1 MRKHLFKP
9 LLALALVLVCGNV
22 WGETVMYTFG
32 GNSKNGWTV
41 ATSGSA
47 PTGSSANYDQT
58 YSSTLG
64 QMTKGNSI
72 TLTLSGYAGYVI
84 KSLTMSMHSN
94 ASSGTGIF
102 SFKAGNTTL
111 AEISS
116 NTGFKQPAWNGA
128 WSTSYVDVT
137 PEMQNSNYTIQNG
150 EDVVLTI
157 TASGNSL
164 YCQSVTIEYDNN
176 TPIGPVDPTI
186 TTTNMSCGV
195 GESFD
200 VSQMFSSN
208 SDGAITYSVEGAN
221 ADDYELDG
229 SEFLSEVAGTYTIKA
244 SQAAV
249 DGKYNAGEATAI
261 LTVIGM
267 YTLHIIQ
274 PELGGTLTVKDG
286 ETPLTDGCKV
296 TVGTK
301 LTCEVNNIPEGKR
314 FSRFYVNYDNDGEK
328 YKQTNPATFDNLPT
342 EGITE
347 ATVTVR
353 YQDLAKY
360 TATFVSN
367 NEVWNKADLW
377 ENEGLVFPDDP
388 EIEGYAFMGW
398 TTSSTVNADGIG
410 ITYAK
415 EGDNIND
422 NTTFYAVFAV
432 QEGSGEGCSQTLTIK
447 SSYKEGRTSYGSYDI
462 DGWTGR
468 FIISNSGDNYFLQ
481 LGHNATQTSSA
492 YNSHLATP
500 SSDSAI
506 ESITIQ
512 TNNGTASSR
521 AFFLCGRNDIGF
533 ATIENATY
541 GSGSIKEKEGSVTIN
556 VTGAPKQVYIYSN
569 GTAYIASITV
579 KYVGAIYSN
588 FTTTPSAA
596 DLYSV
601 TITSSGYSTLYLDYA
616 AEVPEGV
623 TAFYAT
629 EYDAV
634 NDQVVL
640 TEVSDNV
647 IAANQ
652 GVILKGTAG
661 MEYSF
666 VETASATAPT
676 ANLLRGTVASEGIS
690 GLSGENGDYILK
702 SGAFA
707 PISGGTL
714 AAHKAYLHVE
724 GRKTHNESNS
734 IGIRFD
740 GATMIENMT
749 VVEDNIYFDLQGR
762 KVENQINGL
771 YIVNGKKVMVK

>member
-208 SDGAITYSVEGAN
+208 SAGAITYSVEGAN

-301 LTCEVNNIPEGKR
+301 LTCEVTDIPEGKR

-367 NEVWNKADLW
+367 NEEWIKADLW

-398 TTSSTVNADGIG
+398 TTSSTVNVDGSG
-410 ITYAK
+410 IAYAK

-588 FTTTPSAA
+588 FTTIPSAA

-661 MEYSF
+661 TEYSF

-676 ANLLRGTVASEGIS
+676 ANLLRGTVASEGIL

-749 VVEDNIYFDLQGR
+749 LVEDNIYFDLQGR
-762 KVENQINGL
+762 KVENPINGL

>member
-22 WGETVMYTFG
+22 WGETYTLTPNNVST
-32 GNSKNGWTV
+32 GNNASAYVTSAYSFTFNGISWNFNHWNPKTLQVKTNQSSAASEFNFKNTSAFPGKITSVVINFSTITV
-41 ATSGSA
+41 SNEKGFCFVG
-47 PTGSSANYDQT
+47 GSSAISNLSEGTSGTWD
-58 YSSTLG
+58 STK
-64 QMTKGNSI
+64 Q
-72 TLTLSGYAGYVI
+72 TLTW
-84 KSLTMSMHSN
+84 T
-94 ASSGTGIF
+94 
-102 SFKAGNTTL
+102 
-111 AEISS
+111 
-116 NTGFKQPAWNGA
+116 PAPTDNFTYFA
-128 WSTSYVDVT
+128 FY
-137 PEMQNSNYTIQNG
+137 QNG
-150 EDVVLTI
+150 KV
-157 TASGNSL
+157 ASGSNFL
-164 YCQSVTIEYDNN
+164 VDANAIVVTYEASV
-176 TPIGPVDPTI
+176 GPVDPTI

-195 GESFD
+195 SESFD

-229 SEFLSEVAGTYTIKA
+229 SDFLSEVAGNYTIKA

-301 LTCEVNNIPEGKR
+301 LTCEVTDIPEGKR

-328 YKQTNPATFDNLPT
+328 YKQTNPATFDNLPN

-398 TTSSTVNADGIG
+398 TTSSTVNVDGSG
-410 ITYAK
+410 IAYAK

-652 GVILKGTAG
+652 GVILKGTTG
-661 MEYSF
+661 TEYSF

-724 GRKTHNESNS
+724 GRKTHDESNS
-734 IGIRFD
+734 IGIRLD

-762 KVENQINGL
+762 KVENPINGL